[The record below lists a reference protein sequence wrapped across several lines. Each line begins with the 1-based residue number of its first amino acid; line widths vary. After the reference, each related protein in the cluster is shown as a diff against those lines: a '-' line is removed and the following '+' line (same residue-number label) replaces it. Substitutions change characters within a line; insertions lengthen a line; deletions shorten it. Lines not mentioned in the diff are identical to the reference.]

1 MSPRN
6 SYYLK
11 LACWIVASLTA
22 VAVVQSNVVIAV
34 LTMIAC
40 VVFGSRFLR
49 RLDCPRCGSSI
60 ALYSS
65 AAGLP
70 LSHCSVCELDL
81 RLPFK
86 GKPYDEAM

>member
-22 VAVVQSNVVIAV
+22 VAVVQSNVVIAIV
-34 LTMIAC
+34 VMTAC
-40 VVFGSRFLR
+40 VVLGSWFLR
-49 RLDCPRCGSSI
+49 RLECPCCASSI

-65 AAGLP
+65 TAGLP
-70 LSHCSVCELDL
+70 SSHCSVCELDL
-81 RLPFK
+81 RIPFK
-86 GKPYDEAM
+86 GKPYHQA